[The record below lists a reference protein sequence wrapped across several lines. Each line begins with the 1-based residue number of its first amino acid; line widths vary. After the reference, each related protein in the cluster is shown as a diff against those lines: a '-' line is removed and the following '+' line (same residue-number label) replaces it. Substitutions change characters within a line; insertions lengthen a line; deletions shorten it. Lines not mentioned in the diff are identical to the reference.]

1 MNSENDESST
11 STSSSPEGSSGGPPG
26 PSIHAV
32 FVLDQFSNGVE
43 MMRCSMPSLSK
54 MPSAARQLV
63 SNMLSF
69 LSSPSPQNNV
79 SEKGASFSTPQAN
92 RKNKVNGSRRMSDS
106 NNVAYSNG
114 KAPFEGNIEKWE
126 PNVYEKELLRRTW
139 SDEFDNLYELG
150 SAIYCYIFDHN
161 PNCKQLFPFI
171 SKYQGDEWKESKEFR
186 SQALKFVQ
194 TLAQV
199 VKNIY
204 HMERTE
210 SFLYTV
216 GQKHVKF
223 ADRGFKHEYWDIFQ
237 DAMEFALEHR
247 LSIMTDLDDNQKKDA
262 VTVWRTLALYTTV
275 HMRNGFI
282 DGLKGVNRFPPLV

>member
-11 STSSSPEGSSGGPPG
+11 STSSSTEGSSGGPPG
-26 PSIHAV
+26 PSIHAA

-114 KAPFEGNIEKWE
+114 KA
-126 PNVYEKELLRRTW
+126 R
-139 SDEFDNLYELG
+139 
-150 SAIYCYIFDHN
+150 
-161 PNCKQLFPFI
+161 
-171 SKYQGDEWKESKEFR
+171 
-186 SQALKFVQ
+186 
-194 TLAQV
+194 
-199 VKNIY
+199 
-204 HMERTE
+204 
-210 SFLYTV
+210 
-216 GQKHVKF
+216 
-223 ADRGFKHEYWDIFQ
+223 
-237 DAMEFALEHR
+237 
-247 LSIMTDLDDNQKKDA
+247 
-262 VTVWRTLALYTTV
+262 
-275 HMRNGFI
+275 
-282 DGLKGVNRFPPLV
+282 